1 MCIFINMKDRYN
13 ELNSIEKTVF
23 YIGLIIS
30 LYGLFL
36 LIGIG
41 FFNIFHYLFLVVGLC
56 VSLLMLYYKS
66 FGKILKM
73 IIKIIILIL
82 LIMFII
88 VEFNIVSFPYKKYED
103 NVDYVVLLGS
113 GVSNNGLSLD
123 FRKRIDCAFDY
134 LISNNSMLVTTG
146 GKGSNEPMAE
156 GKAAYDYLIQKGID
170 ANRIIIEDNSF
181 STQENLINAKK
192 LIEENGGNVEKD
204 KILIISSAFHLF
216 RANYIAYRLGYKNV
230 TCKGSEG
237 VSYLWPYSYTRE
249 FFALIKELIY
259 FNVFK

>member
-1 MCIFINMKDRYN
+1 MKDRYN
-13 ELNSIEKTVF
+13 KLNNIEKIVF
-23 YIGLIIS
+23 YIGLILS

-36 LIGIG
+36 LIRIG
-41 FFNIFHYLFLVVGLC
+41 FLNIFHYLFLLVGL
-56 VSLLMLYYKS
+56 SINLLVFNYKS
-66 FGKILKM
+66 FGRVLKL
-73 IIKIIILIL
+73 IIKVIVLVLLIL
-82 LIMFII
+82 FII
-88 VEFNIVSFPYKKYED
+88 VEFNIISFPYKKHEK

-113 GVSNNGLSLD
+113 GVSKNGLSLD

-134 LISNNSMLVTTG
+134 LINNDSMLVTTG

-156 GKAAYDYLIQKGID
+156 AKAAYDYLIQKGID

-181 STQENLINAKK
+181 STQENLINAKR
-192 LIEENGGNVEKD
+192 LIEANGGNVEKD

-216 RANYIAYRLGYKNV
+216 RANYIASKLGYKNV

-249 FFALIKELIY
+249 FFALIKEFIY
-259 FNVFK
+259 FNIIK